1 MLSVCTKPKSDRS
14 LILSL
19 DLYLLFFQWISTND
33 QFIISLTYH
42 IFLLKND
49 QKTQLFEKDRVK

>member
-1 MLSVCTKPKSDRS
+1 MCTKPKSDRC

-33 QFIISLTYH
+33 QFIISLTCH